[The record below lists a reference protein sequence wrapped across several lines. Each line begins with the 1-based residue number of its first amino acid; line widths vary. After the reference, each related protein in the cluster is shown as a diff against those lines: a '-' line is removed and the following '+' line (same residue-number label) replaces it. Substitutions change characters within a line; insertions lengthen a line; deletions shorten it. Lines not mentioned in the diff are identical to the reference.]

1 MPASATAVIHAIAY
15 GVLDAAWPLIESRGI
30 SLFGISVSGLADR
43 DAVQLVLP
51 FERCEAEQL
60 DTVLDAVHQRF
71 GRTALQ
77 RVTTMRGDPG
87 IQLPMLPD

>member
-1 MPASATAVIHAIAY
+1 M
-15 GVLDAAWPLIESRGI
+15 LDAAWPLIEQRGI
-30 SLFGISVSGLADR
+30 SLLGVSVGNLADR

-60 DTVLDAVHQRF
+60 DSVLDAVHERF
-71 GRTALQ
+71 GRAAIQ
-77 RVTTMRGDPG
+77 RATTLRGDPG

>member
-1 MPASATAVIHAIAY
+1 MIHATATGI
-15 GVLDAAWPLIESRGI
+15 LDAAWPLVETKGI
-30 SLFGISVSGLADR
+30 SLLGLSVGNLADH

-51 FERCEAEQL
+51 FERREAEC
-60 DTVLDAVHQRF
+60 LDAVVDAVRERF

-77 RVTTMRGDPG
+77 RATTMRGDPG